1 MNGQHDVCKNKQRN
15 ISLIKQTVN
24 ISKENVEDY
33 KLAMFTHAM
42 NLFKECANLKW
53 SIPEHFFTSLLSD
66 LSIQDLVTLGNLLPT
81 KFMKPKKN
89 YIQFQ
94 VGEPRCH
101 NN

>member
-1 MNGQHDVCKNKQRN
+1 MNGQHDDCKNKQRN
-15 ISLIKQTVN
+15 ISLVKQTIN

-42 NLFKECANLKW
+42 NLFKERANLKW
-53 SIPEHFFTSLLSD
+53 SILKHFFTSLLSD
-66 LSIQDLVTLGNLLPT
+66 LSIEDLVTLGNLLPT

-89 YIQFQ
+89 YMQLQ